1 MFDLLSNIL
10 DLLVQFF
17 TWVGSLIQGLVN
29 LVVQVG
35 KAVTSFPDYISW
47 LPPDIIAVL
56 VATIAVVAAYKILGR
71 EG

>member
-10 DLLVQFF
+10 DLLVTFF
-17 TWVGSLIQGLVN
+17 DWVGSLIDQLVN
-29 LVVQVG
+29 VVVQVG

-47 LPPDIIAVL
+47 LPPDLIAVL
-56 VATIAVVAAYKILGR
+56 VLTVAVVAAYKILGR

>member
-17 TWVGSLIQGLVN
+17 TWVGSLISGLVN

-47 LPPDIIAVL
+47 LPPEIAAVL